1 MTQMAKERKPLAKR
15 SLRILILEGAGCG
28 GCALEAQSALT
39 KRYGAA
45 GRGIRTVEAP
55 AHADVLVVC
64 GSSPTPLAE
73 EIRRLEEELALPR
86 RRVHLGDCAR
96 EEGTAVVVA
105 GCPPS
110 PEAILSAIEA
120 AWGTGPRAKDLPDPE
135 ESQ

>member
-1 MTQMAKERKPLAKR
+1 MTKGTKVKR
-15 SLRILILEGAGCG
+15 SLRIQILEGAGCG

-45 GRGIRTVEAP
+45 DRGIRAVEAP

-64 GSSPTPLAE
+64 GPSPAPLAE
-73 EIRRLEEELALPR
+73 EVTRLEEELALPC

-96 EEGTAVVVA
+96 EEGTAILVA

-110 PEAILSAIEA
+110 PETILSAIEE
-120 AWGTGPRAKDLPDPE
+120 AWGTGPHTQAPSDPE
-135 ESQ
+135 ESR